1 MNLNDLNF
9 ETLITQILLHL
20 GYKPGIYPMDELKA
34 DYKKGLVVAISFCV
48 FVMPLLLPKPDE
60 SEKLDLLDKKYNE
73 DPLSL
78 DSESVMNE
86 KNAVQKTDHQDSVD
100 NGNTQDTTYD
110 EDVVD
115 GPYLEAQEFISP
127 YLFPNIAKE
136 RLIDGIK
143 EVLDEKHT

>member
-1 MNLNDLNF
+1 M
-9 ETLITQILLHL
+9 
-20 GYKPGIYPMDELKA
+20 
-34 DYKKGLVVAISFCV
+34 VAISFCV

-60 SEKLDLLDKKYNE
+60 SKKLDLLDKKYNE
-73 DPLSL
+73 DPSSL
-78 DSESVMNE
+78 DSDSVMNE

-100 NGNTQDTTYD
+100 NGNTQDTVCD

-127 YLFPNIAKE
+127 YLFPDIAKE

-143 EVLDEKHT
+143 EVLDEQHK

>member
-1 MNLNDLNF
+1 
-9 ETLITQILLHL
+9 
-20 GYKPGIYPMDELKA
+20 MDELKA

-86 KNAVQKTDHQDSVD
+86 KNAAEKTDHPDSVD
-100 NGNTQDTTYD
+100 NGNTQDKISD

-115 GPYLEAQEFISP
+115 GPYFEAQEFISP
-127 YLFPNIAKE
+127 YLFPDIAKE

-143 EVLDEKHT
+143 EVLDEQHK

>member
-1 MNLNDLNF
+1 
-9 ETLITQILLHL
+9 
-20 GYKPGIYPMDELKA
+20 MDELKA

-60 SEKLDLLDKKYNE
+60 SKKLDLLDKKYNE
-73 DPLSL
+73 DPSSL
-78 DSESVMNE
+78 DSVSLMNE

-127 YLFPNIAKE
+127 YLFPNMAKE

>member
-1 MNLNDLNF
+1 MMLIF
-9 ETLITQILLHL
+9 EVLITQILLHL

-48 FVMPLLLPKPDE
+48 FVMPLLLPKPDAT
-60 SEKLDLLDKKYNE
+60 EKLDLLDKKYNE

-78 DSESVMNE
+78 DSDSVMNE
-86 KNAVQKTDHQDSVD
+86 KNAVQKTDHPDSVD
-100 NGNTQDTTYD
+100 NGNTQDKISD

-115 GPYLEAQEFISP
+115 GPYFEAQEFISP
-127 YLFPNIAKE
+127 YLFPDIAKE

-143 EVLDEKHT
+143 EVLDEQHK

>member
-1 MNLNDLNF
+1 
-9 ETLITQILLHL
+9 
-20 GYKPGIYPMDELKA
+20 MDELKA

-78 DSESVMNE
+78 DSDSVMNE

-100 NGNTQDTTYD
+100 NGNTQDTICD

-115 GPYLEAQEFISP
+115 GPYFEAEEEFISP

-143 EVLDEKHT
+143 EVLDEQHK

>member
-1 MNLNDLNF
+1 
-9 ETLITQILLHL
+9 
-20 GYKPGIYPMDELKA
+20 MDELKA

-73 DPLSL
+73 DPSSL
-78 DSESVMNE
+78 DSDSV

-100 NGNTQDTTYD
+100 TGNTQDLICD

-115 GPYLEAQEFISP
+115 GPYFEAQEFISP
-127 YLFPNIAKE
+127 YLFPDIAKE

-143 EVLDEKHT
+143 EVLDEQHK

>member
-1 MNLNDLNF
+1 
-9 ETLITQILLHL
+9 
-20 GYKPGIYPMDELKA
+20 MDELKA

-48 FVMPLLLPKPDE
+48 FVMPLLLPKQDE

-78 DSESVMNE
+78 QSDSVINE
-86 KNAVQKTDHQDSVD
+86 KNAVLKTEHQDSVD
-100 NGNTQDTTYD
+100 NDNTQDSVCD

-115 GPYLEAQEFISP
+115 GPYFEAQELISP
-127 YLFPNIAKE
+127 YLFPDLAKT

-143 EVLDEKHT
+143 EVLDEQHK